1 MVRRNSCV
9 TTRALLVD
17 SGAPMRRSFA
27 LLATLAFAAVS
38 LASAEAEAQ
47 GLAVGVARKA
57 VVVEDDD
64 GESAGPPRGTLRGTF
79 GVPVAE
85 RLLASGSVEPR
96 LRGVRRLGA
105 IGTPEAIEALANAF
119 EQSSILTRDG
129 RTRLEGVRI
138 LAAHADREAVRPLL
152 VRELT
157 EGGPE
162 ARVASHG
169 GLARGA
175 AALALARSRDKKAT
189 SALVAAVMQGGPGF
203 DAASAALV
211 VYPPASIA
219 PLLEGRRR
227 IEPVL
232 AALLGD
238 LGDVRVI
245 PRLRQ
250 ALEDVDPAY
259 RAAAALALARLGD
272 GSAQAAARSWVKS
285 DDVKQKR
292 AGAEVLARLGA
303 EGAAEA
309 IGALLAAGPTR
320 LDGVRLALVAP
331 TTALV
336 KPLVAAL
343 EALDA
348 DDRGQAIAAIGR
360 AGGPEAATALLAQ
373 LGKPEHATAAAFALA
388 RMPGK
393 EARAALERALGS
405 TSAKKG
411 APRRLITRAAL
422 VRALVL
428 GDEPSGLGDVL
439 AAMAT
444 EKDAADRAVGVFGRV
459 ATGRTSVRAALD
471 AACPDKRP
479 CDVALVAA
487 VARASLARAASGKD
501 DGPSELARVLGAKAA
516 SKGDAPTP
524 IEIAAGVALLADPSG
539 AGLPTAQLARWA
551 EGESP
556 LAPLAARALPSR
568 DDEAIRGR
576 IKRLLAGTDP
586 VIRAHTAL
594 GLALDPEPDA
604 ASLLASAYRFEE
616 DPTVRRAVVRALSV
630 RREKLRV
637 ATLELARDLDP
648 DDQVRALARA
658 ALSGRALLPAASVSG
673 GPVAWVSLVANAPS
687 ALASIQGRAARLV
700 RSDGVAVPVV
710 ADPDGVLVVPGLP
723 DGPAALTLAP
733 EAIPGDAGS
742 P

>member
-1 MVRRNSCV
+1 
-9 TTRALLVD
+9 
-17 SGAPMRRSFA
+17 MRRSFA
-27 LLATLAFAAVS
+27 LFASLTFAALS
-38 LASAEAEAQ
+38 LAPVVASAQ
-47 GLAVGVARKA
+47 GIAVGVGRRA
-57 VVVEDDD
+57 VDEDEY
-64 GESAGPPRGTLRGTF
+64 GEVSVPPRGTLRGSF

-85 RLLASGSVEPR
+85 RLLVSGSVEER

-105 IGTPEAIEALANAF
+105 IGTPEAIDALTNAF

-152 VRELT
+152 MRELS

-162 ARVASHG
+162 ARAASHG

-175 AALALARSRDKKAT
+175 AALALARSRDKKAL
-189 SALVAAVMQGGPGF
+189 SALVGAVMQGGPGGE
-203 DAASAALV
+203 AASAALV

-227 IEPVL
+227 IEPAL

-238 LGDVRVI
+238 LGDVRAI

-250 ALEDVDPAY
+250 ALEDTDPTY

-272 GSAQAAARSWVKS
+272 TSAQAAARTWVKN

-303 EGAAEA
+303 DGAAEA
-309 IGALLAAGPTR
+309 IAALLAAGPTR
-320 LDGVRLALVAP
+320 LDGVRLALTAP
-331 TTALV
+331 SPALV

-343 EALDA
+343 EALDG
-348 DDRGQAIAAIGR
+348 DDREQAIAAIGR

-393 EARAALERALGS
+393 DARASLERALGS

-428 GDEPSGLGDVL
+428 GDEPSGLGEALD
-439 AAMAT
+439 AMAN
-444 EKDAADRAVGVFGRV
+444 EKDPADRAVSVFGRV

-471 AACPDKRP
+471 AACPEKRP
-479 CDVALVAA
+479 CDVAIVAA
-487 VARASLARAASGKD
+487 VARASLSRAAIGKND
-501 DGPSELARVLGAKAA
+501 APAELARVLGAKAA
-516 SKGDAPTP
+516 GRGFGAQGAEGDPKPQASKGDAPSA
-524 IEIAAGVALLADPSG
+524 IEVAAGVALLADPSG
-539 AGLPTAQLARWA
+539 AGLPTALLARWA

-568 DDEAIRGR
+568 DDEAIRSR

-604 ASLLASAYRFEE
+604 TSLLANAYRFED
-616 DPTVRRAVVRALSV
+616 DPTVRRAVVRALSA
-630 RREKLRV
+630 RREPLRV
-637 ATLELARDLDP
+637 VTLELARDLDP

-658 ALSGRALLPAASVSG
+658 ALSGRTLLPTLTVPR
-673 GPVAWVSLVANAPS
+673 GPVAWISLVANAPS

-700 RSDGVAVPVV
+700 RSDGVAVPIV
-710 ADPDGVLVVPGLP
+710 ADPDGVVLVPGLP

>member
-1 MVRRNSCV
+1 MSRCS
-9 TTRALLVD
+9 RAFTAL
-17 SGAPMRRSFA
+17 SFA
-27 LLATLAFAAVS
+27 LSFAASS
-38 LASAEAEAQ
+38 LVPAMASAQ
-47 GLAVGVARKA
+47 GIAVGVARRA
-57 VVVEDDD
+57 EADDD
-64 GESAGPPRGTLRGTF
+64 YGELSAPSRGTLRGLF

-85 RLLASGSVEPR
+85 RLLAAGSVEER

-105 IGTPEAIEALANAF
+105 IGTPEAIDALTNAF
-119 EQSSILTRDG
+119 EQSSLLSRDG

-152 VRELT
+152 IRELT

-162 ARVASHG
+162 ARAVSHG

-189 SALVAAVMQGGPGF
+189 SALVSAVLQGGPGGE
-203 DAASAALV
+203 AASAALV
-211 VYPPASIA
+211 VYPPVSIA

-227 IEPVL
+227 IEPAL

-238 LGDVRVI
+238 LGDVRAI

-250 ALEDVDPAY
+250 ALEDTDPGF

-272 GSAQAAARSWVKS
+272 TSAQVAARSWVKS

-292 AGAEVLARLGA
+292 AGAEVLARLGVD
-303 EGAAEA
+303 GAAEA
-309 IGALLAAGPTR
+309 ITALLAAGPTR
-320 LDGVRLALVAP
+320 VDGVRLALTAP
-331 TTALV
+331 SPALV

-343 EALDA
+343 DALDG
-348 DDRGQAIAAIGR
+348 DDREQAIAAIGR
-360 AGGPEAATALLAQ
+360 AGGPEAAAALLAQ

-428 GDEPSGLGDVL
+428 GDEPSGLGEALD
-439 AAMAT
+439 AMAN
-444 EKDAADRAVGVFGRV
+444 EKEPADRAVSVFGRV

-471 AACPDKRP
+471 AACPEKRS

-487 VARASLARAASGKD
+487 VARASLARAATGKD
-501 DGPSELARVLGAKAA
+501 EAPAELSRVLGAKAA
-516 SKGDAPTP
+516 GKGDAPSA
-524 IEIAAGVALLADPSG
+524 IEVAAGVALLADPSG
-539 AGLPTAQLARWA
+539 TGLSTALLARWA

-568 DDEAIRGR
+568 DDEAIRAR

-604 ASLLASAYRFEE
+604 TSLLANAYRFED
-616 DPTVRRAVVRALSV
+616 DPTVRRAVVRALSA
-630 RREKLRV
+630 RREPLRA
-637 ATLELARDLDP
+637 ATLELARDFDP

-658 ALSGRALLPAASVSG
+658 ALSGRTLLPTLAVTG
-673 GPVAWVSLVANAPS
+673 GPVAWISLVANAPS
-687 ALASIQGRAARLV
+687 ALPSIQGRAARLV
-700 RSDGVAVPVV
+700 RSDGVAVPIV
-710 ADPDGVLVVPGLP
+710 ADPDGVVLVPGLP

>member
-1 MVRRNSCV
+1 
-9 TTRALLVD
+9 
-17 SGAPMRRSFA
+17 MRRSLA
-27 LLATLAFAAVS
+27 LFATLAFAAS
-38 LASAEAEAQ
+38 CLTSAEAGAQ
-47 GLAVGVARKA
+47 GIAVGRARP
-57 VVVEDDD
+57 VTVDDD
-64 GESAGPPRGTLRGTF
+64 GESYGPPRGTLRGTF

-85 RLLASGSVEPR
+85 RLLESGSAEGR
-96 LRGVRRLGA
+96 LRGVQRLGA
-105 IGTPEAIEALANAF
+105 IGTPEAIDALTSAF

-138 LAAHADREAVRPLL
+138 LAKHADREAVRPLL

-162 ARVASHG
+162 ARAASHG

-175 AALALARSRDKKAT
+175 AALALARSHDKKAL
-189 SALVAAVMQGGPGF
+189 SALLGAVLQGGPGRE
-203 DAASAALV
+203 AAQAALV
-211 VYPPASIA
+211 VHPPASVA

-227 IEPVL
+227 IEPALCV
-232 AALLGD
+232 LLGE
-238 LGDVRVI
+238 LGDVRAI

-250 ALEDVDPAY
+250 ALNDVDPAH

-272 GSAQAAARSWVKS
+272 GSAGEAARTWVKS

-303 EGAAEA
+303 VGAAEA

-331 TTALV
+331 SPALV

-343 EALDA
+343 EALDL
-348 DDRGQAIAAIGR
+348 DDREQVIAAIGR
-360 AGGPEAATALLAQ
+360 AGGPEAATALLAA

-428 GDEPSGLGDVL
+428 GEEPRGLGDVL
-439 AAMAT
+439 AAMAN
-444 EKDAADRAVGVFGRV
+444 EKEPADRAVSVFGRV
-459 ATGRTSVRAALD
+459 ATGRTSVRDALD
-471 AACPDKRP
+471 AACPDKKP

-487 VARASLARAASGKD
+487 AARASLARAASGEG
-501 DGPSELARVLGAKAA
+501 DGPAELARVFGARA
-516 SKGDAPTP
+516 SKGDAPSA

-539 AGLPTAQLARWA
+539 AGLSASLLARWA

-604 ASLLASAYRFEE
+604 TSLLASAYRFEE

-630 RREKLRV
+630 RREKVRV

-658 ALSGRALLPAASVSG
+658 ALTKTGRALLPATSVPG

-687 ALASIQGRAARLV
+687 ALVSIQGRAARLV
-700 RSDGVAVPVV
+700 RSDGVVVPVV
-710 ADPDGVLVVPGLP
+710 ADPDGVLLVPGLP

-733 EAIPGDAGS
+733 EAVPGDALA

>member
-1 MVRRNSCV
+1 MRRDKPASLADSCAAMSRCS
-9 TTRALLVD
+9 RALTAL
-17 SGAPMRRSFA
+17 SFA
-27 LLATLAFAAVS
+27 ALSFVASSLLPAR
-38 LASAEAEAQ
+38 AEAQ
-47 GLAVGVARKA
+47 GLAVGVSRKA
-57 VVVEDDD
+57 VVEEAEEAEAP
-64 GESAGPPRGTLRGTF
+64 GRGTLRGLF
-79 GVPVAE
+79 GIPVAE
-85 RLLASGSVEPR
+85 RLLVSGSVEGR

-105 IGTPEAIEALANAF
+105 IGTPEAIDALTNAF

-129 RTRLEGVRI
+129 RTRLEGIRI

-162 ARVASHG
+162 ARAASHG
-169 GLARGA
+169 GLVRGA
-175 AALALARSRDKKAT
+175 AALALAKSRDKKAT
-189 SALVAAVMQGGPGF
+189 SALVGAVLQGGPGGE
-203 DAASAALV
+203 AASAALV
-211 VYPPASIA
+211 VHPPSSIA

-227 IEPVL
+227 IEPAL

-238 LGDVRVI
+238 LGDVRAI
-245 PRLRQ
+245 PRLRL
-250 ALEDVDPAY
+250 ALEDVDLAY

-272 GSAQAAARSWVKS
+272 TSAQAAARTWVKT

-292 AGAEVLARLGA
+292 AGAEVLARLGV
-303 EGAAEA
+303 EGASEA
-309 IGALLAAGPTR
+309 IAALLAAGPTR
-320 LDGVRLALVAP
+320 LDGVRLALAAP
-331 TTALV
+331 SPALV

-343 EALDA
+343 DALDG
-348 DDRGQAIAAIGR
+348 DDREQAIAAIGR
-360 AGGPEAATALLAQ
+360 AGGSEAATALLAQ

-393 EARAALERALGS
+393 GARAALERALGS

-422 VRALVL
+422 VRWLVL
-428 GDEPSGLGDVL
+428 GDEPNGLADALV
-439 AAMAT
+439 AMAN
-444 EKDAADRAVGVFGRV
+444 EKDPADRAVGAFGQV

-471 AACPDKRP
+471 AACPEKRP
-479 CDVALVAA
+479 CDVAIVAA
-487 VARASLARAASGKD
+487 VARASLARAAIGKD
-501 DGPSELARVLGAKAA
+501 DAPAELARVFGANAKAMG
-516 SKGDAPTP
+516 KGDAPSA
-524 IEIAAGVALLADPSG
+524 IEVAAGVALLADPSG
-539 AGLPTAQLARWA
+539 AGLPTAVLARWA

-604 ASLLASAYRFEE
+604 ISLLANAYRFEE
-616 DPTVRRAVVRALSV
+616 DPTVRRAVVRALSM
-630 RREKLRV
+630 RREPLRA

-658 ALSGRALLPAASVSG
+658 ALSGRTLVPALAVSA
-673 GPVAWVSLVANAPS
+673 GPVAWVSLVANAPG
-687 ALASIQGRAARLV
+687 ALPSIQGRAARLV
-700 RSDGVAVPVV
+700 RSDGVAVPIV
-710 ADPDGVLVVPGLP
+710 ADPDGVVLVPGLP

>member
-1 MVRRNSCV
+1 MCRSTHPRP
-9 TTRALLVD
+9 RA
-17 SGAPMRRSFA
+17 RRSFG
-27 LLATLAFAAVS
+27 LLVALAFAALS
-38 LASAEAEAQ
+38 LAPVVAEAQ
-47 GLAVGVARKA
+47 GLAVGTARRTN
-57 VVVEDDD
+57 VEDDD
-64 GESAGPPRGTLRGTF
+64 DYGDSSAPPRGTLRGMF

-85 RLLASGSVEPR
+85 RLLESGSPEER

-105 IGTPEAIEALANAF
+105 IGTPEAIDALTSAF
-119 EQSSILTRDG
+119 EQSSLLSRDG

-138 LAAHADREAVRPLL
+138 LAAHADREAVRPMLA
-152 VRELT
+152 RELT
-157 EGGPE
+157 EGGTE
-162 ARVASHG
+162 ARAASHG

-175 AALALARSRDKKAT
+175 AALSLARSRDKKAT
-189 SALVAAVMQGGPGF
+189 AVLIGAVMQGGPGGE
-203 DAASAALV
+203 AAQAALV

-227 IEPVL
+227 IEPAL
-232 AALLGD
+232 ATLLGE
-238 LGDVRVI
+238 LGDVRAI
-245 PRLRQ
+245 PRLRV
-250 ALEDVDPAY
+250 ALEDADPAY
-259 RAAAALALARLGD
+259 RAAAGLALARLGD
-272 GSAQAAARSWVKS
+272 GNAATAARTWVKS
-285 DDVKQKR
+285 EDVKQKR
-292 AGAEVLARLGA
+292 AGAEVLARLSA

-331 TTALV
+331 SPALV

-343 EALDA
+343 DALDV
-348 DDRGQAIAAIGR
+348 DDREQAIAAIGR

-405 TSAKKG
+405 GSAKKG

-428 GDEPSGLGDVL
+428 GDEPTGLGDAL
-439 AAMAT
+439 EAMAN
-444 EKDAADRAVGVFGRV
+444 EKDPADRAVSVFGRV
-459 ATGRTSVRAALD
+459 ATGRLRVGAALD

-487 VARASLARAASGKD
+487 AARASLARGASGKD
-501 DGPSELARVLGAKAA
+501 DAPRELARVLGAKA
-516 SKGDAPTP
+516 SKGETPTP
-524 IEIAAGVALLADPSG
+524 LEVAAGVALLADPSG
-539 AGLPTAQLARWA
+539 AGLPTALLSRWA

-568 DDEAIRGR
+568 DDEAIRSR

-594 GLALDPEPDA
+594 GLAEDPEPDA
-604 ASLLASAYRFEE
+604 ASLLVNAYRFEE
-616 DPTVRRAVVRALSV
+616 DPTVRRAVVRALSA
-630 RREKLRV
+630 RREPLRV

-658 ALSGRALLPAASVSG
+658 ALSGRTLLPATSVSG

-687 ALASIQGRAARLV
+687 ALPSIQGRAARLV
-700 RSDGVAVPVV
+700 RSDGVVVPVV
-710 ADPDGVLVVPGLP
+710 ADPDGVLLVPGLP

-733 EAIPGDAGS
+733 EVILGDVGS